1 MLLDFLKEFAGQKH
15 ITPAQLVLAWELA
28 QKDYLV
34 PIPGTTKEER
44 LKENLAAMQIKLTDT
59 EVAEINQALN
69 HFDVDERHF

>member
-1 MLLDFLKEFAGQKH
+1 M
-15 ITPAQLVLAWELA
+15 TPAQLVLAWELA